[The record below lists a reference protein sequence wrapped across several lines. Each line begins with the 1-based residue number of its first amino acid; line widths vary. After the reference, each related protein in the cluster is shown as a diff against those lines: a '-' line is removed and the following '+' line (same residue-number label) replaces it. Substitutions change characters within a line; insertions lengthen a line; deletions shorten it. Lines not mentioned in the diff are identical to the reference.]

1 VTTPT
6 RRVETTADLG
16 LVGHPDGPVEYIEEI
31 DMFVPTYIDERRDLW
46 PVHPNDPNTQVY
58 SSVIMHHVPLEMR
71 GPYKDDEGKWE
82 LCWGVNLKG
91 LNCKNRA
98 FNRSGYCSRHGGAL
112 HPLDKRLDTTDPTTL
127 PRWMQFRNGYLK
139 VEDLTD
145 EELLKGRIRNEDG
158 TLTRNKD
165 IPRELWDRAVRELFG
180 RADQLMQESLLDV
193 INAIV
198 QIAKCEVYEPADR
211 QKAAIWL
218 VERVMGKAPDRI
230 IVEQEKPWETVMT
243 HVAGG
248 SRAES
253 RAARGLPSGDPEPI
267 DAEVI
272 GDEEVFEPEPEDEID
287 VSTEPDDETEADDG
301 EASLYKE
308 QPYETIGPLG
318 KELHGVP
325 VDPEGRNAY
334 YEHQRAERE
343 RVAAARK
350 EFKDKMNAAKKL
362 RYVRRS
368 QGKEEIDAI
377 PYVAEFVDNGDGTRN
392 AQFRLK
398 R

>member
-1 VTTPT
+1 MNAPT
-6 RRVETTADLG
+6 KRVETTQGLG
-16 LVGHPDGPVEYIEEI
+16 LVGNADGPVEYIEEI
-31 DMFVPTYIDERRDLW
+31 DMWVPTYIDERRDLW
-46 PVHPNDPNTQVY
+46 PVNPGDPTIQAY

-71 GPYKDDEGKWE
+71 GPYKDEDGEWE

-91 LNCKNRA
+91 KDCKNRA

-112 HPLDKRLDTTDPTTL
+112 HPLDKKLNTDDPTKL
-127 PRWMQFRNGYLK
+127 LRWQQFQRGYLK

-158 TLTRNKD
+158 TLTRNRE

-211 QKAAIWL
+211 TKAATWL
-218 VERVMGKAPDRI
+218 VERVMGKSPERV

-243 HVAGG
+243 HVVGG

-253 RAARGLPSGDPEPI
+253 RAARGLDPGEDHVI

-272 GDEEVFEPEPEDEID
+272 GDDQVEEVFTEEDIDDSPEPNPEDEA
-287 VSTEPDDETEADDG
+287 DEL
-301 EASLYKE
+301 EASRYKE
-308 QPYETIGPLG
+308 QPVTTVGPIG

-325 VDPEGRNAY
+325 VDPAGRNAY
-334 YEHQRAERE
+334 YEELRKERE
-343 RVAAARK
+343 RVALERK
-350 EFKDKMNAAKKL
+350 EFKARMNAAKKQ
-362 RYVRRS
+362 RFARRA
-368 QGKEEIDAI
+368 QGKEELEVI

-398 R
+398 K